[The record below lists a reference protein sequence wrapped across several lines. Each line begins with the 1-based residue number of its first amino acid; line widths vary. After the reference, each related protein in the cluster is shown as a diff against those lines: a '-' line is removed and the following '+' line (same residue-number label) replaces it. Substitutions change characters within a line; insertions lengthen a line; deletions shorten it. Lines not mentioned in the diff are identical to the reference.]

1 MRPGWYWINFKAVP
15 EDLDRVGGA
24 QAGEVGERPK
34 LEHRQDP
41 LDGVEVRRV
50 GGQPAAL
57 CAPHAPCT
65 PPPAPHVST
74 ADIAN

>member
-50 GGQPAAL
+50 GGQPQHRPAGPAATT
-57 CAPHAPCT
+57 AP
-65 PPPAPHVST
+65 T
-74 ADIAN
+74 AH